1 MATKRIELKDSGVL
15 FNEEAHT
22 YYLDGKELSGITGML
37 QRQLFP
43 NEFDGIPMSVVQA
56 AANYGTSV
64 HLSIEDFDK
73 NWINDGTIEVADY
86 IQICKDYGL
95 IHEASEYIVSDSKDW
110 ASMID
115 KVYRVS
121 DGTFSIGDIK
131 TYGTMTSEKLEKV
144 RWQLSIYAYFF
155 ELQNKKAKIDKL
167 FVIHIR
173 NKAKKN
179 GTFDHI
185 SEIIFVD
192 RIPSEICKELLDA
205 DLQGEQFI
213 SPYSIPEE
221 YRSQENYIRELIR
234 TKNEVEEK
242 LSAIKA
248 KILSDMENTG
258 VKTWITETM
267 RITRKL
273 PGTRSSFDLKA
284 FKDAHSEI
292 TDYETFMKVSPISGS
307 VQISV
312 A

>member
-22 YYLDGKELSGITGML
+22 YHLDGKELSGITGML

-43 NEFDGIPMSVVQA
+43 NEFDGIPTSVLQA
-56 AANYGTSV
+56 AADYGTSV
-64 HLSIEDFDK
+64 HLGIEDFDK

-95 IHEASEYIVSDSKDW
+95 THECSEYTVTDSKDW

-121 DGTFSIGDIK
+121 DDTFSIGDIK
-131 TYGTMTSEKLEKV
+131 TYGKMTSEKLEKV

-173 NKAKKN
+173 NKVRKD
-179 GTFDHI
+179 GSTDHI
-185 SEIIFVD
+185 SEVIFID

-205 DLQGEQFI
+205 DLRGEQFI
-213 SPYSIPEE
+213 SPYSIPDE
-221 YRSQENYIRELIR
+221 YKSQEQYIRELIR
-234 TKNEVEEK
+234 TKNDVEEK
-242 LSAIKA
+242 LSTIKA
-248 KILSDMENTG
+248 KILSDMEKAG
-258 VKTWITETM
+258 VKTWLTETI

-273 PGTRSSFDLKA
+273 PGTRSSFDLNA
-284 FKDAHSEI
+284 FKNAHSEI
-292 TDYETFMKVSPISGS
+292 TDYDTFMKVSAVSGS
-307 VQISV
+307 IQISV